1 MPLSPRIG
9 TNNMKRVHILVAA
22 ASLGLLLGA
31 APVMADDCED
41 VVENVDDAVEIAAKV
56 LENKMAQVTK
66 EKAEAKD
73 EAANAAVKSKF
84 CSATGEFI
92 GISRAYRV
100 VASECLTGNKRRN
113 TLASLDKSIKQL
125 EDSIKPNC
133 E

>member
-73 EAANAAVKSKF
+73 EAALGRLRARF
-84 CSATGEFI
+84 TGAFDLYS
-92 GISRAYRV
+92 IS
-100 VASECLTGNKRRN
+100 
-113 TLASLDKSIKQL
+113 
-125 EDSIKPNC
+125 
-133 E
+133 